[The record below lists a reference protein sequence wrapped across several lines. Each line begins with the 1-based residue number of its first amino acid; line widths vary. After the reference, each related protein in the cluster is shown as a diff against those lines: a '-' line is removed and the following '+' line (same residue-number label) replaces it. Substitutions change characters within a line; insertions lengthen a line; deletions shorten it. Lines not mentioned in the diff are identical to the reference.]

1 LKEQKVQEIRGVNM
15 DVNEVAAELAKH
27 EAVCAER
34 WKTIFNKIEA
44 MEKGADGRFTG
55 IDNQVSRIE
64 TILISVSGTLI
75 VAGAG
80 IIWTMFSM
88 HS

>member
-1 LKEQKVQEIRGVNM
+1 M

-34 WKTIFNKIEA
+34 WKTIFNKITD
-44 MEKGADGRFTG
+44 MEKGADGRFTNM
-55 IDNQVSRIE
+55 DTHVSRIE

-75 VAGAG
+75 VAGG
-80 IIWTMFSM
+80 RIIWTMLSM
-88 HS
+88 HL

>member
-1 LKEQKVQEIRGVNM
+1 LENKKFNRFQGNNM

-34 WKTIFNKIEA
+34 WKTIFNKITD
-44 MEKGADGRFTG
+44 MEKGADGRFTSM
-55 IDNQVSRIE
+55 DNQVSRIE
-64 TILISVSGTLI
+64 TILISVSGTII

-80 IIWTMFSM
+80 IIITMFSM
-88 HS
+88 HG

>member
-1 LKEQKVQEIRGVNM
+1 LKNKKVQAFKGVNM
-15 DVNEVAAELAKH
+15 DVNQVAAELAKH
-27 EAVCAER
+27 EAICAER
-34 WKTIFNKIEA
+34 WKTIFNKITD
-44 MEKGADGRFTG
+44 MEKGADRRFTSM
-55 IDNQVSRIE
+55 DNQVSRIE

>member
-1 LKEQKVQEIRGVNM
+1 M

-34 WKTIFNKIEA
+34 WKTIFNKITD
-44 MEKGADGRFTG
+44 MEKGADQRFTNM
-55 IDNQVSRIE
+55 DNQVSRIE
-64 TILISVSGTLI
+64 TILISVSGTII

-80 IIWTMFSM
+80 IIITMFSM
-88 HS
+88 HG

>member
-1 LKEQKVQEIRGVNM
+1 LENKKFNRFQGNNM

-34 WKTIFNKIEA
+34 WKTIFNKITD
-44 MEKGADGRFTG
+44 MEKGADGRFTSM
-55 IDNQVSRIE
+55 DNQVSRIE

>member
-1 LKEQKVQEIRGVNM
+1 MGVNM

-34 WKTIFNKIEA
+34 WKTIFNKITD
-44 MEKGADGRFTG
+44 MEKGADGRFTNM
-55 IDNQVSRIE
+55 DNQVSRIE

-80 IIWTMFSM
+80 IICTMFSM
-88 HS
+88 HSQEK

>member
-1 LKEQKVQEIRGVNM
+1 ME
-15 DVNEVAAELAKH
+15 VNEVAAELAKH

-34 WKTIFNKIEA
+34 WKTNFNKLRD
-44 MEKGADGRFTG
+44 MEKGADGRFTSMDTQ
-55 IDNQVSRIE
+55 ISRIE

-80 IIWTMFSM
+80 IIWTMLSM

>member
-1 LKEQKVQEIRGVNM
+1 M
-15 DVNEVAAELAKH
+15 DVNEVATELAKH

-34 WKTIFNKIEA
+34 WKTIFNKITD
-44 MEKGADGRFTG
+44 MEKGADRRFTNM
-55 IDNQVSRIE
+55 DNQVSRIE

-80 IIWTMFSM
+80 IIWTMF
-88 HS
+88 

>member
-1 LKEQKVQEIRGVNM
+1 MFKKFKGIIM
-15 DVNEVAAELAKH
+15 DANEVAAELAKH

-34 WKTIFNKIEA
+34 WKTCFNKFDDIE
-44 MEKGADGRFTG
+44 TS
-55 IDNQVSRIE
+55 VSRIE

-80 IIWTMFSM
+80 IIWTMFAM

>member
-1 LKEQKVQEIRGVNM
+1 M
-15 DVNEVAAELAKH
+15 DVNEVAAELATH

>member
-1 LKEQKVQEIRGVNM
+1 M

-34 WKTIFNKIEA
+34 WKTIFNKITD
-44 MEKGADGRFTG
+44 MEKGADRRFTNM
-55 IDNQVSRIE
+55 DNQVSRIE

>member
-1 LKEQKVQEIRGVNM
+1 M

-34 WKTIFNKIEA
+34 WKTIFNKITD
-44 MEKGADGRFTG
+44 MEKGADGRFTN

-64 TILISVSGTLI
+64 TILISV
-75 VAGAG
+75 
-80 IIWTMFSM
+80 
-88 HS
+88 

>member
-1 LKEQKVQEIRGVNM
+1 M

-34 WKTIFNKIEA
+34 WKTNFNKLKD
-44 MEKGADGRFTG
+44 MEKGADGRFNSMDSQIT
-55 IDNQVSRIE
+55 RIE
-64 TILISVSGTLI
+64 TILIGVSGTLI

-80 IIWTMFSM
+80 ILWTMISM

>member
-1 LKEQKVQEIRGVNM
+1 M
-15 DVNEVAAELAKH
+15 DVNEVAGELAKH

-34 WKTIFNKIEA
+34 WKTIFNKITD
-44 MEKGADGRFTG
+44 MEKGADRRFTNM
-55 IDNQVSRIE
+55 DNQVSRIE
-64 TILISVSGTLI
+64 TILISVSGTII

-80 IIWTMFSM
+80 IIITMFSM

>member
-1 LKEQKVQEIRGVNM
+1 LENKKFKRFQGNNM

-34 WKTIFNKIEA
+34 WKTIFNKITD
-44 MEKGADGRFTG
+44 MEKGADGRFTSM
-55 IDNQVSRIE
+55 DNQVSRIE